1 MLFSI
6 ILLIILILIN
16 GIFSATELAFLSI
29 DKIKLKQDIESG
41 NKKAISIN
49 KILSSNNMSTGSPN
63 ESDSNFSVYFSKI
76 TIKRC

>member
-49 KILSSNNMSTGSPN
+49 KISS
-63 ESDSNFSVYFSKI
+63 SKV
-76 TIKRC
+76 